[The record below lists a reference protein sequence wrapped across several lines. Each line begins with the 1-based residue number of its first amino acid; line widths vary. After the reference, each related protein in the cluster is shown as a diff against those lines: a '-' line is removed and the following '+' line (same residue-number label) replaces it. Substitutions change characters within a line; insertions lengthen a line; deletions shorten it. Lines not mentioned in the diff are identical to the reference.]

1 MGGLA
6 SLGLQT
12 CSSSTPSSSCYQ
24 GLVATI
30 GVPMISASWLTVPS
44 SQQ

>member
-1 MGGLA
+1 MSVLA

-12 CSSSTPSSSCYQ
+12 CSFSTQSSPYQ
-24 GLVATI
+24 GPVATS